1 MPSLASLVA
10 NGCSLTLLLRFSEH
24 NAQVSIGTQNT
35 PVPPNRIQ
43 FNSILKKIVSIQKC
57 FSIKRPLRQII
68 MRFFSSFFF
77 FFFRSDSGFSANRRR
92 FTPAKPR
99 SRPCAAWNEFTYER
113 YPTQKSASPPVQ
125 FEWLPTSRNLTQ
137 KYEAAANP
145 KTGLFPNEGQ
155 LQTTFRRT
163 MHRGQKLE
171 LRLWRSGLLSWVPLG
186 ETALIPRNVWLISSV
201 YRSKTDMSVKNVQIE
216 PNKIRCA

>member
-92 FTPAKPR
+92 FTPANPR
-99 SRPCAAWNEFTYER
+99 SRPCASRNEFTYAPR
-113 YPTQKSASPPVQ
+113 GTQLK
-125 FEWLPTSRNLTQ
+125 
-137 KYEAAANP
+137 NP
-145 KTGLFPNEGQ
+145 LLHRRSSNYCRLAKT
-155 LQTTFRRT
+155 
-163 MHRGQKLE
+163 
-171 LRLWRSGLLSWVPLG
+171 
-186 ETALIPRNVWLISSV
+186 
-201 YRSKTDMSVKNVQIE
+201 
-216 PNKIRCA
+216 